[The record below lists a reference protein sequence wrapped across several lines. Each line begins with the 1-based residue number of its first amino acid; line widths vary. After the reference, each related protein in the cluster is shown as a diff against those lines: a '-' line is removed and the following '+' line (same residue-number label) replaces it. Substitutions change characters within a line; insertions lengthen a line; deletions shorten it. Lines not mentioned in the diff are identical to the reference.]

1 MLEVQHLGIT
11 MILFA
16 HRPSLA
22 QNNAFKKLE
31 FKLDQTH
38 EVAFGLRKLR
48 LVTN

>member
-11 MILFA
+11 MIRVA

-22 QNNAFKKLE
+22 QSNAFKLE
-31 FKLDQTH
+31 LKRDQTH

-48 LVTN
+48 FFTD